1 MFIVTVNNQGQQF
14 WLRGTTWAF
23 HAERANQFATE
34 QDAIKAAKKAEK
46 FMTLSIRKSYKVE
59 QTA

>member
-23 HAERANQFATE
+23 RAERANQFDTE
-34 QDAIKAAKKAEK
+34 QAAIAAAKKAEK
-46 FMTLSIRKSYKVE
+46 FMTPSIRKSYKV
-59 QTA
+59 QQA